1 MSGATGAP
9 KRLTFWGAG
18 PDDDSL
24 VRAVIA
30 GRKTVTADL
39 VDSYGHLEKP

>member
-1 MSGATGAP
+1 MSAATGTP
-9 KRLTFWGAG
+9 KRLTFWGADR
-18 PDDDSL
+18 DDDSL
-24 VRAVIA
+24 VRAVVA